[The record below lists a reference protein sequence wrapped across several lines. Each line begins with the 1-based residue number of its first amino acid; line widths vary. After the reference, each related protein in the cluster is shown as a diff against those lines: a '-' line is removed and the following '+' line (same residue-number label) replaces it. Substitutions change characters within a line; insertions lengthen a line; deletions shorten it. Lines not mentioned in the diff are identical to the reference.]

1 MMTECCTGEICTGNG
16 ALTDNIHVLLL
27 QERILMKDKSHMTE
41 VVQQARMELENGQV
55 DEQELESSISV
66 RMRACVTTVLNS
78 LNKI

>member
-1 MMTECCTGEICTGNG
+1 
-16 ALTDNIHVLLL
+16 
-27 QERILMKDKSHMTE
+27 MTE

-78 LNKI
+78 LDKI